1 MGRLL
6 GDPDR
11 LHRMKVAAREMGRP
25 KAAETVV
32 KTLLGES
39 DNTAVEVNSD
49 QQEEMAEQVRK
60 R

>member
-1 MGRLL
+1 
-6 GDPDR
+6 
-11 LHRMKVAAREMGRP
+11 MGRP

-32 KTLLGES
+32 KTLLAES

>member
-1 MGRLL
+1 
-6 GDPDR
+6 
-11 LHRMKVAAREMGRP
+11 
-25 KAAETVV
+25 VV

>member
-1 MGRLL
+1 
-6 GDPDR
+6 
-11 LHRMKVAAREMGRP
+11 MKESARKMGRP

-32 KTLLGES
+32 RTLLAES
-39 DNTAVEVNSD
+39 DSVPVEVNTN